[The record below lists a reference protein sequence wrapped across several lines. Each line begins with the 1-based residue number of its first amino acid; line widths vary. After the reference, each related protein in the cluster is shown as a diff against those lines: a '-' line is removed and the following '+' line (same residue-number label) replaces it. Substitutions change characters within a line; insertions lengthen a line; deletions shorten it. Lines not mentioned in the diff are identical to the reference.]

1 MISSLVFN
9 AFGPTPFFCFSFHFE
24 PIWSPGGHFGGVLLS
39 PQAHP
44 TAAKVVILL
53 CVYSYF
59 GRRRHFRVL
68 NRGPR
73 GAQRGSKR
81 ENRTGPKRPKTI
93 EKTTF
98 SIDVDLFFCVLDSKK
113 SSKHQRQK
121 WFKIE
126 LLSL

>member
-1 MISSLVFN
+1 MLL
-9 AFGPTPFFCFSFHFE
+9 GRLPFFCFSFHFE
-24 PIWSPGGHFGGVLLS
+24 PIWSPGVILGSPGGHFGGVLLS

-44 TAAKVVILL
+44 TAAKVVILS
-53 CVYSYF
+53 CVYCYF
-59 GRRRHFRVL
+59 GRWRHFRVL

-81 ENRTGPKRPKTI
+81 KKRAGPKRAKTI

-126 LLSL
+126 LNRL